1 MNNILNEEAKTLY
14 LHLSIISFDYG
25 FISYFELASRLRYL
39 SLITKDEELKKWLN
53 QFWELSEDADS
64 EEYDSENIDDRSGY
78 EEAEGNF
85 LIRDTGQSQSTDE
98 APILAYL
105 TSVNGVL
112 GSKWRF
118 HQYDKDHFP
127 SIPHGHLVT
136 KNKIKLDCYRGFT
149 YDTSAKNKPLH
160 RERRKFIV
168 NLWNDDK
175 FRVFAINQ
183 INFYIVNFPNYK
195 WRVRNPLRIPRKR
208 P

>member
-1 MNNILNEEAKTLY
+1 MNNMLNEEGKTLY
-14 LHLSIISFDYG
+14 LHLSIVSFDYG
-25 FISYFELASRLRYL
+25 FISIFELAARLRYL
-39 SLITKDEELKKWLN
+39 SSITKDGELKKWLN
-53 QFWELSEDADS
+53 QFWELSENGDC
-64 EEYDSENIDDRSGY
+64 EEYDPGHIDDFSGH
-78 EEAEGNF
+78 EQTEGNF
-85 LIRDTGQSQSTDE
+85 LIRDTEQSQRNDE

-127 SIPHGHLVT
+127 SIPHGHLAT
-136 KNKIKLDCYRGFT
+136 RNKIKLDCYLGFT
-149 YDTSAKNKPLH
+149 YDTSEKKKPLQ
-160 RERRKFIV
+160 REKREFIV

-183 INFYIVNFPNYK
+183 INFYITNFPNYK

-208 P
+208 S